1 MNNYEEKIDKN
12 LFSLIGNIRNPKILE
27 LGVQNGV
34 STKKFIN
41 LCEKND
47 GYLYAVDVEDLIVKN
62 GNLFIQEM
70 MILKI

>member
-12 LFSLIGNIRNPKILE
+12 LFSLIENIRNPKILE

-41 LCEKND
+41 LCEKK
-47 GYLYAVDVEDLIVKN
+47 VQRI
-62 GNLFIQEM
+62 
-70 MILKI
+70 